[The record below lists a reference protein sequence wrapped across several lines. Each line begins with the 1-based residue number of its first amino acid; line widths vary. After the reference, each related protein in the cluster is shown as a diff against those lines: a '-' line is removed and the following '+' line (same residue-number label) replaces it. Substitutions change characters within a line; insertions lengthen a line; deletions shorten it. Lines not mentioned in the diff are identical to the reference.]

1 MNFSMSE
8 MTMPRVM
15 PILVRTTTP
24 IITTKHAI
32 AISVNFP
39 ILSPPVYSSHFFT
52 SFNAFPGLL
61 LYVTFPITTS
71 EVLRPEM
78 AKTEA
83 IPPIIVAIPIS
94 KTNGPP
100 MEFMKS
106 VIKSGYVDSG
116 TIINQSFPASIGS
129 AFNVSITFQG
139 HAYYF
144 NDIAQNTLSFIN
156 SQSVSV
162 STSYPGENQFLTV
175 SNGQEGVLL
184 YPNWEITLRTDFK
197 ENYTITLN
205 GGIVKSGAVDGITNI
220 PLSVNGTTATIMVSL
235 GGKVYTYRNEFIAN
249 IPLQK
254 YYGPKGPQ
262 NTATFDDIIFGLF
275 KGAISVSVL
284 GIIAYVSLF
293 PVIKARKN
301 RKPIV
306 R

>member
-1 MNFSMSE
+1 MKPFFLVIGIVALFVMIVPLSNAQALNNQSFFIVSGNGDNSAFLSVPLNSSNVNVFTNWEIYFIQSGPYSMS
-8 MTMPRVM
+8 
-15 PILVRTTTP
+15 
-24 IITTKHAI
+24 
-32 AISVNFP
+32 
-39 ILSPPVYSSHFFT
+39 Y
-52 SFNAFPGLL
+52 
-61 LYVTFPITTS
+61 
-71 EVLRPEM
+71 
-78 AKTEA
+78 
-83 IPPIIVAIPIS
+83 
-94 KTNGPP
+94 NGT
-100 MEFMKS
+100 
-106 VIKSGYVDSG
+106 VIKSGYADSG
-116 TIINQSFPASIGS
+116 TVINQSFPANIG
-129 AFNVSITFQG
+129 AVFNVSITFQG
-139 HAYYF
+139 HNYHF
-144 NDIAQNTLSFIN
+144 NDIAQDSLSFIN

-162 STSYPGENQFLTV
+162 STSYPGENQFLTA

-205 GGIVKSGAVDGITNI
+205 GGIVKSGEIDGITSI
-220 PLSVNGTTATIMVSL
+220 PLSVNGTTATVMVSL

-262 NTATFDDIIFGLF
+262 NTATFDDIIFGLL
-275 KGAISVSVL
+275 KGAIAVSVL

>member
-1 MNFSMSE
+1 MKPFFLVIGIVALFVMIVPLSNAQALNNQPFFIVSGNGDNSAFLSVPLNSSNVNVFTNWEIYFIQSGPYSMS
-8 MTMPRVM
+8 
-15 PILVRTTTP
+15 
-24 IITTKHAI
+24 
-32 AISVNFP
+32 
-39 ILSPPVYSSHFFT
+39 Y
-52 SFNAFPGLL
+52 
-61 LYVTFPITTS
+61 
-71 EVLRPEM
+71 
-78 AKTEA
+78 
-83 IPPIIVAIPIS
+83 
-94 KTNGPP
+94 NG
-100 MEFMKS
+100 S
-106 VIKSGYVDSG
+106 VIKSGYADSG
-116 TIINQSFPASIGS
+116 TVINQSFPANIG
-129 AFNVSITFQG
+129 AVFNVSITFQG
-139 HAYYF
+139 HNYHF
-144 NDIAQNTLSFIN
+144 NDIAQDSLSFIN

-162 STSYPGENQFLTV
+162 STSYPGENQFLTA

-205 GGIVKSGAVDGITNI
+205 GGIVKSGEIDGITSI
-220 PLSVNGTTATIMVSL
+220 PLSVNGTTATVMVSL

-262 NTATFDDIIFGLF
+262 NTATFDDIIFGLL
-275 KGAISVSVL
+275 KGAIAVSVL

>member
-1 MNFSMSE
+1 MKPFFLVIGIVALFVMIVPLSNAQALNSQPFFIVSGNGDNNSFLSVPLNSSNVNVFTNWEIYFVQSGPYSMS
-8 MTMPRVM
+8 
-15 PILVRTTTP
+15 
-24 IITTKHAI
+24 
-32 AISVNFP
+32 
-39 ILSPPVYSSHFFT
+39 Y
-52 SFNAFPGLL
+52 
-61 LYVTFPITTS
+61 
-71 EVLRPEM
+71 
-78 AKTEA
+78 
-83 IPPIIVAIPIS
+83 
-94 KTNGPP
+94 NG
-100 MEFMKS
+100 S
-106 VIKSGYVDSG
+106 VIESGYVDSG

-144 NDIAQNTLSFIN
+144 NDIAQNTISFIN

-184 YPNWEITLRTDFK
+184 YPNWEITLKTDFK

-205 GGIVKSGAVDGITNI
+205 GGIVKSGAVDGTTSI
-220 PLSVNGTTATIMVSL
+220 PLSVNGTTATVMVSL

>member
-1 MNFSMSE
+1 MKPFF
-8 MTMPRVM
+8 
-15 PILVRTTTP
+15 LV
-24 IITTKHAI
+24 I
-32 AISVNFP
+32 
-39 ILSPPVYSSHFFT
+39 
-52 SFNAFPGLL
+52 G
-61 LYVTFPITTS
+61 
-71 EVLRPEM
+71 
-78 AKTEA
+78 
-83 IPPIIVAIPIS
+83 IVALFIMIVPLSTAAQALNNQPFFIVS
-94 KTNGPP
+94 GNGDNSAFLSVPLNSSNVNVFTNWEIYFIQSGQYSVSYNG
-100 MEFMKS
+100 S
-106 VIKSGYVDSG
+106 VIKSGYADSG
-116 TIINQSFPASIGS
+116 TEINQSFPANIG
-129 AFNVSITFQG
+129 AVFNVSITFQG
-139 HAYYF
+139 HNYHF
-144 NDIAQNTLSFIN
+144 NDIAQDSLSFIN

-162 STSYPGENQFLTV
+162 STSYPGENQFLTA

-205 GGIVKSGAVDGITNI
+205 GGIVKSGEIDGITSI
-220 PLSVNGTTATIMVSL
+220 PLSVNGTTATVMVSL

-262 NTATFDDIIFGLF
+262 NTATFDDIIFGLL
-275 KGAISVSVL
+275 KGAIAVSVL

>member
-1 MNFSMSE
+1 MKPFFLVIGIVALFIMIVPLSNAQALNNQSFFIVSGNGDNSAFLSVPLNSSNVNVFTNWEIYFIQSGPYSMS
-8 MTMPRVM
+8 
-15 PILVRTTTP
+15 
-24 IITTKHAI
+24 
-32 AISVNFP
+32 
-39 ILSPPVYSSHFFT
+39 Y
-52 SFNAFPGLL
+52 
-61 LYVTFPITTS
+61 
-71 EVLRPEM
+71 
-78 AKTEA
+78 
-83 IPPIIVAIPIS
+83 
-94 KTNGPP
+94 NGT
-100 MEFMKS
+100 
-106 VIKSGYVDSG
+106 VIKSGYADSG
-116 TIINQSFPASIGS
+116 TVINQSFPANIG
-129 AFNVSITFQG
+129 AVFNVSITFQG
-139 HAYYF
+139 HNYHF
-144 NDIAQNTLSFIN
+144 NDIAQDSLSFIN

-162 STSYPGENQFLTV
+162 STSYPGENQFLTA

-205 GGIVKSGAVDGITNI
+205 GGIVKSGEIDGITSI
-220 PLSVNGTTATIMVSL
+220 PLSVNGTTATVMVSL

-262 NTATFDDIIFGLF
+262 NTATFDDIIFGLL
-275 KGAISVSVL
+275 KGAIAVSVL

>member
-1 MNFSMSE
+1 MKPFFLVIGIVALFIMIVPLSTAAQALNNQPFFIVSGNGDNSAFLSVPLNSSNVNVFTNWEICFIQSGPYSMS
-8 MTMPRVM
+8 
-15 PILVRTTTP
+15 
-24 IITTKHAI
+24 
-32 AISVNFP
+32 
-39 ILSPPVYSSHFFT
+39 Y
-52 SFNAFPGLL
+52 
-61 LYVTFPITTS
+61 
-71 EVLRPEM
+71 
-78 AKTEA
+78 
-83 IPPIIVAIPIS
+83 
-94 KTNGPP
+94 NGT
-100 MEFMKS
+100 
-106 VIKSGYVDSG
+106 VIKSGYADSG
-116 TIINQSFPASIGS
+116 TVINQSFPASIG
-129 AFNVSITFQG
+129 ATFNVSIAFQG
-139 HAYYF
+139 HNYHF
-144 NDIAQNTLSFIN
+144 NEIAQDSLSFIN

-162 STSYPGENQFLTV
+162 SSSYPGENQFLTA

-205 GGIVKSGAVDGITNI
+205 GGIVKSGEIDGITSI
-220 PLSVNGTTATIMVSL
+220 PLSVNGTTATVMVSL

-262 NTATFDDIIFGLF
+262 NTATFDDIIFGLL
-275 KGAISVSVL
+275 KGAIAVSVL

>member
-1 MNFSMSE
+1 MKPFFLVIGIVALFVMIVPLSNAQALNNQPFFIVSGNGDNSAFLSVPLNSSNVNVFTNWEICFIQSGPYSMS
-8 MTMPRVM
+8 
-15 PILVRTTTP
+15 
-24 IITTKHAI
+24 
-32 AISVNFP
+32 
-39 ILSPPVYSSHFFT
+39 Y
-52 SFNAFPGLL
+52 
-61 LYVTFPITTS
+61 
-71 EVLRPEM
+71 
-78 AKTEA
+78 
-83 IPPIIVAIPIS
+83 
-94 KTNGPP
+94 NGT
-100 MEFMKS
+100 
-106 VIKSGYVDSG
+106 VIKSGYADSG
-116 TIINQSFPASIGS
+116 TVINQSFPASIG
-129 AFNVSITFQG
+129 AVFNVSITFQG
-139 HAYYF
+139 HDYHF
-144 NDIAQNTLSFIN
+144 NDIAQDSLSFIN

-162 STSYPGENQFLTV
+162 SSSYPGENQFLTA

-205 GGIVKSGAVDGITNI
+205 GGIVKSGEIDGITSI
-220 PLSVNGTTATIMVSL
+220 PLSVNGTTATVMVSL

-262 NTATFDDIIFGLF
+262 NTATFDDIIFGLL
-275 KGAISVSVL
+275 KGAIAVSVL

>member
-1 MNFSMSE
+1 MKPFFLVVGIVALFVMIVPLSNAQALNSQPFFIVSGNGDNSAFLSVPLNSTNVNVFTNWEIYFIQSGPYSMS
-8 MTMPRVM
+8 
-15 PILVRTTTP
+15 
-24 IITTKHAI
+24 
-32 AISVNFP
+32 
-39 ILSPPVYSSHFFT
+39 Y
-52 SFNAFPGLL
+52 
-61 LYVTFPITTS
+61 
-71 EVLRPEM
+71 
-78 AKTEA
+78 
-83 IPPIIVAIPIS
+83 
-94 KTNGPP
+94 NG
-100 MEFMKS
+100 S

-116 TIINQSFPASIGS
+116 TIINQSFPANIG
-129 AFNVSITFQG
+129 AIFNVSITFQG
-139 HAYYF
+139 HDYYF
-144 NDIAQNTLSFIN
+144 NDIAQNSLSFIN

-162 STSYPGENQFLTV
+162 STSYPGENQFLTA

-205 GGIVKSGAVDGITNI
+205 GGIVKSGEIDGTAKI
-220 PLSVNGTTATIMVSL
+220 PLSVNGTTATVMVSL

-262 NTATFDDIIFGLF
+262 NTATFDDIIFGLL
-275 KGAISVSVL
+275 KGAIAVSVL

>member
-1 MNFSMSE
+1 MKPFFLVIGIVALFVMIVPLSNAQALNNQPFFIVSGNGDNSAFLSVPLNSSNVNVFTNWEIYFIQSGPYSMS
-8 MTMPRVM
+8 
-15 PILVRTTTP
+15 
-24 IITTKHAI
+24 
-32 AISVNFP
+32 
-39 ILSPPVYSSHFFT
+39 Y
-52 SFNAFPGLL
+52 
-61 LYVTFPITTS
+61 
-71 EVLRPEM
+71 
-78 AKTEA
+78 
-83 IPPIIVAIPIS
+83 
-94 KTNGPP
+94 NGT
-100 MEFMKS
+100 
-106 VIKSGYVDSG
+106 VIKSGYADSG
-116 TIINQSFPASIGS
+116 TVINQSFPANIG
-129 AFNVSITFQG
+129 AVFNVSITFQG
-139 HAYYF
+139 HNYHF
-144 NDIAQNTLSFIN
+144 NDIAQDSLSFIN

-162 STSYPGENQFLTV
+162 STSYPGENQFLTA

-205 GGIVKSGAVDGITNI
+205 GGIVKSGEIDGITSI
-220 PLSVNGTTATIMVSL
+220 PLSVNGTTATVMVSL

-262 NTATFDDIIFGLF
+262 NTATFDDIIFGLL
-275 KGAISVSVL
+275 KGAIAVSVL

>member
-1 MNFSMSE
+1 MKPFFLVIGIVALFVMIVPLSNAQALNSQPFFIVSGNGDNNAFLSVPLNSSNVNVFTNWEIYFVQSGPYSMS
-8 MTMPRVM
+8 
-15 PILVRTTTP
+15 
-24 IITTKHAI
+24 
-32 AISVNFP
+32 
-39 ILSPPVYSSHFFT
+39 Y
-52 SFNAFPGLL
+52 
-61 LYVTFPITTS
+61 
-71 EVLRPEM
+71 
-78 AKTEA
+78 
-83 IPPIIVAIPIS
+83 
-94 KTNGPP
+94 NG
-100 MEFMKS
+100 S

-175 SNGQEGVLL
+175 SNGQEGILL

-205 GGIVKSGAVDGITNI
+205 GGIVKSGAVDGITSI
-220 PLSVNGTTATIMVSL
+220 PLSVNGTTATVMVSL